1 MSYAIAKN
9 GNRWR
14 SVSGPQDVADDE
26 FFSEEQPTL
35 VLGLT
40 VQARAKRDELLNAD
54 QWKILRHRDQLD
66 AGGVTTLTDAE
77 YKALLSYRQA
87 LRDWPS
93 SSGFPDLSTLPE
105 SP

>member
-1 MSYAIAKN
+1 MSYAIRKD
-9 GNRWR
+9 GKGWR
-14 SVSGPQDVADDE
+14 TVNSEADVGADE
-26 FFSEEQPTL
+26 VFSEVRPAS
-35 VLGLT
+35 VLDISG
-40 VQARAKRDELLNAD
+40 QGRARRDELLDAD